1 MFKKVLL
8 LTLCLVCLLCGCGE
22 QPAQNDTQSD
32 TQNDTSSAAL
42 PVGGDFKFWLSDV
55 TCKAGESC
63 QVEIRLSPKSQVA
76 ASDLIIEFDADKLS
90 YESFQG
96 GGAFQSE
103 AAEQETGKVKV
114 TSITL
119 NPPEEETLV
128 GTLTLKAKEGANGKT
143 DLKLTSETCA
153 NIDLQDMVP
162 VCFGGSVTIE

>member
-22 QPAQNDTQSD
+22 QPAQNDTQ
-32 TQNDTSSAAL
+32 NDTPSAAL

-63 QVEIRLSPKSQVA
+63 QVEIRLSQKSQVA

-119 NPPEEETLV
+119 NPPEEETVV